1 MARGKAGPESHRA
14 IDDTLR
20 KVYRETLDEAVP
32 ERFMTLLDRLR
43 EQGADP
49 GPGPDAAAS
58 HGRKPGDT
66 AKGAK

>member
-20 KVYRETLDEAVP
+20 KIYRETLDEAVP
-32 ERFMTLLDRLR
+32 ERFLTLLDRLR
-43 EQGADP
+43 EERADP
-49 GPGPDAAAS
+49 DPDAAAS
-58 HGRKPGDT
+58 PIRKQGDT